1 MENKVEEEIFDE
13 ISEEDLPDIA
23 LDENI
28 IPDEEVLS
36 VEELLDRIIGAIN
49 LLDHI
54 DEYKEAVSKKRR
66 EIAYRQFD
74 IDHTLEDIQNIMDE
88 HPDFKLSAKGCRNIT
103 EESAHLRKLRRIL
116 KVSDALIYEF
126 QKRTNRLNNAS
137 NREMLRNDIHR
148 EKKNLTKPHHN
159 RVYTQEQ
166 LYKFADIK
174 PEEIENL
181 KQNEEDINE

>member
-28 IPDEEVLS
+28 MSDEDVLS

-66 EIAYRQFD
+66 EVEYRQFD
-74 IDHTLEDIQNIMDE
+74 IDHILEDIKEIMDKN
-88 HPDFKLSAKGCRNIT
+88 PDFKLTAKGCRNII
-103 EESAHLRKLRRIL
+103 EEMAHLRQLRRIL
-116 KVSDALIYEF
+116 KVSDTLIYEF
-126 QKRTNRLNNAS
+126 QKRTNRLNNAA
-137 NREMLRNDIHR
+137 NRSILRNDIYK
-148 EKKNLTKPHHN
+148 EKNNLTKPHHN
-159 RVYTQEQ
+159 RIYTQEQ

-174 PEEIENL
+174 QEEIEEL
-181 KQNEEDINE
+181 KNKEDNNE